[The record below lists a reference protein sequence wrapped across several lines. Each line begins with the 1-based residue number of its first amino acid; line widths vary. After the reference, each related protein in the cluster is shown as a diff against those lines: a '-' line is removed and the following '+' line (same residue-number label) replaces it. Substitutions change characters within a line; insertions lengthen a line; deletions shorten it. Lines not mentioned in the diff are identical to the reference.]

1 MTVIAWDGKTL
12 AADRMSGSTYVK
24 CPAAI
29 KAHRIRGY
37 LVGVAGEASI
47 NAEWRAWFER
57 GANPGDFPDLL
68 RDADRHC
75 TAMAIAVDGT
85 IHLYQAT
92 PYPVIVI
99 GPTHAIGSGA
109 EAAMAVMALGH
120 DSKKAVEIASIVCTG
135 VGNGID
141 TLELDKPRKAAKR

>member
-12 AADRMSGSTYVK
+12 SADRMSGSTYVK

-29 KAHRIRGY
+29 KVHRIRGY

-47 NAEWRAWFER
+47 NAEWRAWFGN
-57 GANPGDFPDLL
+57 GAKPEDFPALL
-68 RDADRHC
+68 RDADRHS
-75 TAMAIAVDGT
+75 TALVICQDGA

-92 PYPVIVI
+92 PHPVVLV

-120 DSKKAVEIASIVCTG
+120 DARKAVEIASIVCTG
-135 VGNGID
+135 CGNGID
-141 TLELDKPRKAAKR
+141 TLEFEH